1 MNDKLTKP
9 VDYREHFR
17 TKSDSHDAQFLIDA
31 LIRSMEWRNDAKIQE
46 FGEQLVAQWVGPQG
60 AGEDGVFR
68 LFGELEDSNFVVQVL
83 HLSPER
89 AEELEAGGHLT
100 KKEAALLA
108 DVVAERHFQAD
119 GTSDYWDVA
128 RIESANG
135 HEAYV
140 AHTIQ
145 DGELWGA
152 PECTFVGVFPSLG
165 LAKQALKRLGYIDG
179 EDFRRRYVLR
189 NA

>member
-1 MNDKLTKP
+1 MQLNP
-9 VDYREHFR
+9 IG
-17 TKSDSHDAQFLIDA
+17 DSHDAQFLIDA

-46 FGEQLVAQWVGPQG
+46 FGERLVAQWVGAQG

-83 HLSPER
+83 HLSPQR

-100 KKEAALLA
+100 KKEATLLA
-108 DVVAERHFQAD
+108 DVVAERYFQAD

-128 RIESANG
+128 KIESANG

-140 AHTIQ
+140 AQTIL
-145 DGELWGA
+145 DGDLWGRRSA
-152 PECTFVGVFPSLG
+152 RCRG
-165 LAKQALKRLGYIDG
+165 LPVSRQAKQALKRLGYIDG
-179 EDFRRRYVLR
+179 EDFRRRYPLR
-189 NA
+189 NP